1 MPARSPG
8 RDSSESAEVTAV
20 PPAEPAGSLSRVV
33 HPRSLAVE
41 PRSNGRRY
49 PILGNLVQLAG
60 ALVRPRPP
68 RRTRMTGAQGVN
80 AMNGAAPDASPKGA
94 YRWNLGRRVRA
105 RRCVGQPG
113 RGWQMVRGCRGRA
126 DSTGLTIG
134 PHSGRAG
141 DRWRC

>member
-94 YRWNLGRRVRA
+94 YRVESWP
-105 RRCVGQPG
+105 PG
-113 RGWQMVRGCRGRA
+113 PGTKVRGPAGQGLA
-126 DSTGLTIG
+126 DG
-134 PHSGRAG
+134 PWLPWPGG
-141 DRWRC
+141 